1 MGDPAGI
8 GPAII
13 PKAIKKLKG
22 LADFVIIGDKWVF
35 DQVSGIRYQVS
46 GMKFIDLNNV
56 SHKNFKFGKVKAE
69 YGRASVE
76 YLDKAIELIKNKE
89 IDCLVTCPIS
99 KEAINLAGFK
109 GFSGHTEYLAQVTK
123 AKYFAMMLLNKK
135 LRFSLVTR
143 HIPLKDVP
151 AQLEPDKI
159 YKTVLL
165 TYRSLK
171 ELFLIKN
178 PRIVV
183 CGLNPHASDN
193 GLLGEEENKI
203 IKPALMRL
211 GESIR
216 NIDGP
221 LAADIAVLKAA
232 QKKYDCIIAM
242 YHDQALIPLKISGAA
257 YTGVN
262 LTLGLRF
269 IRTSPL
275 HGTAFDIA
283 AKFNTPRPKTAPFRA
298 RISCGRLSIP
308 PLRTPG
314 FIAGGL
320 HLANATSL
328 IEAIRLAVKCQL
340 NQKKG

>member
-1 MGDPAGI
+1 MHRLKSKIRVGITMGDPAGI
-8 GPAII
+8 GSAVIRKAII
-13 PKAIKKLKG
+13 KLKG
-22 LADFVIIGDKWVF
+22 LMDFVIIGDKWVF
-35 DQVSGIRYQVS
+35 DKVPGPKSQIPNCR
-46 GMKFIDLNNV
+46 FIDLHNV
-56 SHKNFKFGKVKAE
+56 PHKYFEFGKVKAE

-76 YLDKAIELIKNKE
+76 YLDKAIELIKNKG
-89 IDCLVTCPIS
+89 IDCLVTCPVS
-99 KEAINLAGFK
+99 KEAISLGGFDK
-109 GFSGHTEYLAQVTK
+109 FLGHTEYLAARTNTE
-123 AKYFAMMLLNKK
+123 YFAMMLLNKK

-143 HIPLKDVP
+143 HIPLRDVP
-151 AQLEPDKI
+151 SELDTGKI

-178 PRIVV
+178 PRIAV

-211 GESIR
+211 GESIK

-221 LAADIAVLKAA
+221 LPADVAVLKAA

-242 YHDQALIPLKISGAA
+242 YHDQALIPLKILGA

-262 LTLGLRF
+262 LTLGLGF

-283 AKFNTPRPKTAPFRA
+283 TKFN
-298 RISCGRLSIP
+298 
-308 PLRTPG
+308 
-314 FIAGGL
+314 
-320 HLANATSL
+320 LANPTSL
-328 IEAIRLAVKCQL
+328 IEAIRLAVICTL
-340 NQKKG
+340 NQKKD